1 MPTSFG
7 TLMQS
12 AARGPGEA
20 ALDVPED
27 WMQGRSAFGGLQ
39 AALLLAAMRTRAP
52 EVPLRTMQ
60 ATFLAPVPAGRVTA
74 RAQVL
79 RSGKNATHVEA
90 RLVGADGEGT
100 LALAVGVF
108 GVPRPSGVAVLPV
121 QPEAPRE
128 PTAVMR
134 HGPGVAAFAQHFNA
148 RWLRGLPPFTG
159 DRGTEHVLEVD
170 MIDDGAATEAHV
182 LALADFIP
190 PIAISHLT
198 SPAPGST
205 LTWMIELLVDRLD
218 GVPLAGW
225 RVDASMA
232 AARDGYTSQS
242 LVLWAPGGRPVA
254 LGRQS
259 MVVFG

>member
-1 MPTSFG
+1 MPTSFAK
-7 TLMQS
+7 LIQS
-12 AARGPGEA
+12 VTRTPGEA
-20 ALDVPED
+20 TLDVPED

-39 AALLLAAMRTRAP
+39 AALLLAAMRTRVP

-60 ATFLAPVPAGRVTA
+60 ATFLAPVAAGRVTA

-79 RSGKNATHVEA
+79 RSGKSATQVEA
-90 RLVGADGEGT
+90 RLVDGDAT
-100 LALAVGVF
+100 VALAVGVF
-108 GVPRPSGVAVLPV
+108 GLARPSGVAVLPV
-121 QPEAPRE
+121 QPAAPSE
-128 PTAVMR
+128 PKAVLR
-134 HGPGVAAFAQHFNA
+134 QGPGVAAFAQHFHA

-159 DRGTEHVLEVD
+159 DKGTEHVLEVD
-170 MIDDGAATEAHV
+170 VIDEGPTTEAHV

-205 LTWMIELLVDRLD
+205 LTWMVEMLVDRFDGFALD
-218 GVPLAGW
+218 RW
-225 RVDASMA
+225 RVDATLA

-242 LVLWAPGGRPVA
+242 LVLWAPGGQPVA